1 MLLSPTYQHFK
12 SKLKISICTTFYIFS
27 DKLVIKKTMNEIFFL
42 TICSAWFFLFG
53 FSKFNICMVTEKSN
67 GTNWDWDIFWN
78 NLGALPTTNVNRALA
93 CQALNMLAICYMP
106 GCIAAYIQLI
116 RGTKYSRFP
125 NFLDKWLKMRKYLG
139 LLMLFSASMHVID
152 F

>member
-1 MLLSPTYQHFK
+1 
-12 SKLKISICTTFYIFS
+12 
-27 DKLVIKKTMNEIFFL
+27 
-42 TICSAWFFLFG
+42 
-53 FSKFNICMVTEKSN
+53 MVTEKSN

-78 NLGALPTTNVNRALA
+78 NLGALPATNVNRALA
-93 CQALNMLAICYMP
+93 CQALNMLAICYLP